1 MIFMIENDGD
11 QYWAE
16 LKHRFQGNI
25 PKEMRER
32 CYYPRNK
39 RGAMFEI
46 LEKVAP
52 YILGEVVK
60 EDGSLLTEEEL
71 W

>member
-1 MIFMIENDGD
+1 MIFMIENDSE

-16 LKHRFQGNI
+16 LKHRFQGTVPI
-25 PKEMRER
+25 EMKER
-32 CYYPRNK
+32 CYYEKNK
-39 RGAMFEI
+39 RSAFYDI

-52 YILGEVVK
+52 YVLGEVVK
-60 EDGSLLTEEEL
+60 KDGSLVTEEEL